1 MAIYNAPESLHVGT
15 GTETVFGFNWPYLLP
30 RDLIVTMNGLPVPT
44 VLASPNQ
51 VAITP
56 APAAGVIVRIF
67 RNTPAQNP
75 TYLFATG
82 IPMLPK
88 YIDGNN
94 KQLLYALHEG
104 LLQFSQTQATADEA
118 LRRAAAAEVSAAA
131 AQASAAQ
138 QAANIRRTLR
148 VAGTDPELPVLPSV
162 AARASKVL
170 GFDANGNPVGVV
182 PVSGSGTELALD
194 LASPIPGRGAA
205 MVAYTYGA
213 AHSEARDV
221 DDKLRETRSILDFV
235 PQNQRSAIRNG
246 TSTWDAGEVINY
258 ALRESPGR
266 ILVPAGAR
274 LSTGRPVDL
283 QRGSWL
289 AGDAPFDTRPGYG
302 CKIALLDGSNCE
314 LLRTPYAVDGTTQ
327 THFMG
332 ISDILFEGNKAGQ
345 TAEVSGGVIKF
356 WGAFVG
362 SWLDRVFIKDTLGTS
377 LDFRGGSDVAVSH
390 LWIGGC
396 ATATG
401 YALDTNAELTG
412 SITGGL
418 LQFDNLYVEN
428 TSIDKNFDAKANE
441 AYRGKNVR
449 LRRLVSAHIKEIH
462 TEGAAVAIDLDRN
475 HTVRIGKITGFNI
488 GSTSESESSLVR
500 HIGGMSR
507 AVSIGTMQYAS
518 AVNGAY
524 MVRKSAALASNNAV
538 PEVKNIPIPFVTG
551 YTSAADNLQS
561 YEKAARTSYANMLGV
576 EKIAAYPEVT
586 VNLFWGDADD
596 STTTRSRFK
605 ERGLGP
611 VISSSISQPGNT
623 EKDFISVRS
632 SGGSGDSI
640 TVSDPLKLGS
650 RSTAANVGA
659 GMIYFG
665 SALPGVGTGP
675 VFQRVAGLASGADAL
690 ATVIRSNGPPT
701 GGATF
706 FGQFLVDETTPVP
719 KKVYMA
725 TSIAGSVSDWSPLN

>member
-1 MAIYNAPESLHVGT
+1 MEIKNYFAQDAQGNIMPSANCYLYFPGTTNLATGLVDGNGVPISNPFLASGMGQITFGAPNGVYDLRVTLGARDWTIKVQCADIAQAMDVMDSILGSHAENPTTRNNGQPLEPGDETWNSTDKQPYWWNGT
-15 GTETVFGFNWPYLLP
+15 AWVALNSSAQQLEV
-30 RDLIVTMNGLPVPT
+30 RM
-44 VLASPNQ
+44 ASPNG
-51 VAITP
+51 AK
-56 APAAGVIVRIF
+56 
-67 RNTPAQNP
+67 
-75 TYLFATG
+75 L
-82 IPMLPK
+82 
-88 YIDGNN
+88 
-94 KQLLYALHEG
+94 
-104 LLQFSQTQATADEA
+104 
-118 LRRAAAAEVSAAA
+118 
-131 AQASAAQ
+131 
-138 QAANIRRTLR
+138 
-148 VAGTDPELPVLPSV
+148 
-162 AARASKVL
+162 
-170 GFDANGNPVGVV
+170 
-182 PVSGSGTELALD
+182 SG
-194 LASPIPGRGAA
+194 
-205 MVAYTYGA
+205 YTYGT
-213 AHSEARDV
+213 AHSETRDV

-235 PQNQRSAIRNG
+235 PQNRKSDIRAG
-246 TSTWDAGEVINY
+246 ISTWDAGEAINY
-258 ALRESPGR
+258 AFRESPGR
-266 ILVPAGAR
+266 ILVPAGAK
-274 LSTGRPVDL
+274 LSTGRPLDL
-283 QRGSWL
+283 QRASWF

-345 TAEVSGGVIKF
+345 TVEVPGGVIKF

-449 LRRLVSAHIKEIH
+449 LRRLVSAHVKEIH
-462 TEGAAVAIDLDRN
+462 TEGAAVAIDLDLN

-488 GSTSESESSLVR
+488 GSTNESESALVR

-675 VFQRVAGLASGADAL
+675 VFQRIAGLASGADAL